1 MSELVVIDCNYFGP
15 EIAAAFLVVEGG
27 RAAFIETNT
36 AHAVPILLR
45 ALEDQDL
52 KAEQVDYVI
61 VTHAHLDHAGGAGEL
76 MRLCPNA
83 KLLAHPRAAK
93 HLIDPTKLIASAKV
107 VYGEKQFLQLYGDL
121 KPIPAERVQV
131 MEDGAQLGWAT
142 RTFSFLH
149 TRGHAN
155 HHMCIHDSGSNTV
168 FTGDAFGLAYPALQT
183 QGLFIFPTTSP
194 TDFDPVEARVSIKRI
209 LATGAESVHLTHFGK
224 LTNFAEAAEQL
235 EDHLEFCEGLL
246 HEASASKLS
255 DAELDKF
262 CEGHMRR
269 FLAKNFEAREM
280 TLGLAAWK
288 LLDLDIKLNAAG
300 ISWVAKKRRAKG
312 DAKNPS

>member
-1 MSELVVIDCNYFGP
+1 MIDPVVIDCNYFGP
-15 EIAAAFLVVEGG
+15 EIAAAFLLVESG
-27 RAAFIETNT
+27 RAAFVETNT
-36 AHAVPILLR
+36 EHAVPTLLR
-45 ALEDQDL
+45 ALEDQGL
-52 KAEQVDYVI
+52 TPEHVDYVI

-107 VYGEKQFLQLYGDL
+107 VYGEQRFAQLYGEI
-121 KPIPAERVQV
+121 KPIAAERVQV
-131 MEDGAQLGWAT
+131 MEDGTQHVWGE
-142 RTFSFLH
+142 RTLRFLH

-155 HHMCIHDSGSNTV
+155 HHMCIHDSGANTV
-168 FTGDAFGLAYPALQT
+168 FSGDAFGLAYPGLQS
-183 QGLFIFPTTSP
+183 QGLFIFPSSSP
-194 TDFDPVEARVSIKRI
+194 TDFDPIEAKASIKKI
-209 LATGAESVHLTHFGK
+209 LATGATSVYLTHFGK
-224 LTNFAEAAEQL
+224 LTALAQAAEQL

-246 HEASASKLS
+246 HEASASRLT

-269 FLAKNFEAREM
+269 FFAKSFEARKI

-288 LLDLDIKLNAAG
+288 LLDLDLKLNAAG
-300 ISWVAKKRRAKG
+300 IAWVAKKRRA
-312 DAKNPS
+312 S